1 MKVGKLPSF
10 PWYLRL
16 LAFLAIGGVL
26 YAGFW
31 YFVTSGTRKA
41 TKEMQAEIADLKP
54 RNAQSAIVQQNLN
67 NFKAL
72 YKAREEEYAELKA
85 LLPEQKE
92 LTMVLQ
98 GIQDR
103 AKNSGLV
110 LMRFNPK
117 EDTQQDNYSGKKI
130 DVNVISGFTSLRAFF
145 DQLAH
150 YQRIVSITN
159 FELKQMEKQ
168 SLTKT
173 VEARFD
179 LTAYY
184 VSSERLNQAPAPNA
198 KPAAGGA
205 VPGGKA
211 AGEIDMVTFRKTML
225 WPGKPLSRSWSS
237 GRKVKNDIVVSS
249 GSPPVSN
256 WVVEARR
263 QGISSD
269 SGSSSPSAIAS
280 PAHKKMKRRF
290 CFPDGTP
297 GTPSGQSNAWALKAL
312 SCWG

>member
-110 LMRFNPK
+110 LMRFNPR

-130 DVNVISGFTSLRAFF
+130 DVGVISGFTSLRTFF

-184 VSSERLNQAPAPNA
+184 VSSERLQSQVPAPNN

-205 VPGGKA
+205 VPAPA
-211 AGEIDMVTFRKTML
+211 A
-225 WPGKPLSRSWSS
+225 
-237 GRKVKNDIVVSS
+237 
-249 GSPPVSN
+249 
-256 WVVEARR
+256 
-263 QGISSD
+263 
-269 SGSSSPSAIAS
+269 
-280 PAHKKMKRRF
+280 PAPQPAK
-290 CFPDGTP
+290 
-297 GTPSGQSNAWALKAL
+297 
-312 SCWG
+312 

>member
-16 LAFLAIGGVL
+16 LAFLAIGGVM

-110 LMRFNPK
+110 LMRFNPR

-130 DVNVISGFTSLRAFF
+130 DVNVISGFTSLRTFF

-184 VSSERLNQAPAPNA
+184 VSSERLQSQVPAPNG

-205 VPGGKA
+205 VPAPA
-211 AGEIDMVTFRKTML
+211 A
-225 WPGKPLSRSWSS
+225 
-237 GRKVKNDIVVSS
+237 
-249 GSPPVSN
+249 
-256 WVVEARR
+256 
-263 QGISSD
+263 
-269 SGSSSPSAIAS
+269 
-280 PAHKKMKRRF
+280 PAPQPAK
-290 CFPDGTP
+290 
-297 GTPSGQSNAWALKAL
+297 
-312 SCWG
+312 

>member
-16 LAFLAIGGVL
+16 LAFLAIGGVM

-41 TKEMQAEIADLKP
+41 TKEMQAEIAELKP

-130 DVNVISGFTSLRAFF
+130 DVNVISSFSSLRTFF

-184 VSSERLNQAPAPNA
+184 VSSERLQSQVPAPNG

-205 VPGGKA
+205 VPAPA
-211 AGEIDMVTFRKTML
+211 A
-225 WPGKPLSRSWSS
+225 
-237 GRKVKNDIVVSS
+237 
-249 GSPPVSN
+249 
-256 WVVEARR
+256 
-263 QGISSD
+263 
-269 SGSSSPSAIAS
+269 
-280 PAHKKMKRRF
+280 PAPQPAK
-290 CFPDGTP
+290 
-297 GTPSGQSNAWALKAL
+297 
-312 SCWG
+312 

>member
-1 MKVGKLPSF
+1 MKPGKLPNF

-16 LAFLAIGGVL
+16 VAFLAIGGVM

-31 YFVTSGTRKA
+31 YFVTGGTRA
-41 TKEMQAEIADLKP
+41 ETKTMEDEIAQLRP
-54 RNAQSAIVQQNLN
+54 RNAQAAIVQQNLN
-67 NFKAL
+67 NFKAA

-85 LLPEQKE
+85 LLPEQRE

-103 AKNSGLV
+103 ARNSGLV
-110 LMRFNPK
+110 LMRFNPR
-117 EDTQQDNYSGKKI
+117 EDLQQDNYSGKKI
-130 DVNVISGFTSLRAFF
+130 DVGVISGFAGLRQFF
-145 DQLAH
+145 EQLAH

-184 VSSERLNQAPAPNA
+184 VSSERLQSQTPAPNN

-205 VPGGKA
+205 VPA
-211 AGEIDMVTFRKTML
+211 
-225 WPGKPLSRSWSS
+225 
-237 GRKVKNDIVVSS
+237 
-249 GSPPVSN
+249 
-256 WVVEARR
+256 
-263 QGISSD
+263 
-269 SGSSSPSAIAS
+269 
-280 PAHKKMKRRF
+280 PAVPAPQPAK
-290 CFPDGTP
+290 
-297 GTPSGQSNAWALKAL
+297 
-312 SCWG
+312 

>member
-16 LAFLAIGGVL
+16 LAFLAIGGVM

-184 VSSERLNQAPAPNA
+184 VSSERLQSQVPAPNN

-205 VPGGKA
+205 VPA
-211 AGEIDMVTFRKTML
+211 
-225 WPGKPLSRSWSS
+225 
-237 GRKVKNDIVVSS
+237 
-249 GSPPVSN
+249 
-256 WVVEARR
+256 
-263 QGISSD
+263 
-269 SGSSSPSAIAS
+269 
-280 PAHKKMKRRF
+280 PAVPAPQPAK
-290 CFPDGTP
+290 
-297 GTPSGQSNAWALKAL
+297 
-312 SCWG
+312 